1 MADDYICDD
10 RGVWEFAQKIRAM
23 TDAEKK
29 EYMKELQKKQ
39 NELNSISNKPSE

>member
-29 EYMKELQKKQ
+29 
-39 NELNSISNKPSE
+39 NI